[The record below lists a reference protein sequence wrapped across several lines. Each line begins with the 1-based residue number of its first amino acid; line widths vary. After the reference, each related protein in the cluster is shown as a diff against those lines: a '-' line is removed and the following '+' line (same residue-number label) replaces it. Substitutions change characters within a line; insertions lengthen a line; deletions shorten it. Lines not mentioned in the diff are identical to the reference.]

1 MVVTN
6 LCKSYGEKQ
15 VLKDLSLTLE
25 SGKFYVLTGAS
36 GRGKTTL
43 MHILLGLVPPD
54 SGQMPADIRYSAVF
68 QENRLLPRRSAV
80 ENLRPVCRKLGRE
93 ELRNLLAEILPADCL
108 DAPVETLSGGMQRRV
123 AIARAMAAQSDVIVM
138 DEPFTGLD
146 VQTAGVVLY
155 FVFRHQQGRTL
166 VIATHQLEFVQ
177 DYAPQYIHLP

>member
-15 VLKDLSLTLE
+15 VLRDLSLTLE
-25 SGKFYVLTGAS
+25 PGKLYVLTGAS

-43 MHILLGLVPPD
+43 LHILLGLVSPD
-54 SGQMPADIRYSAVF
+54 SGQVPGNLRYSAVF

-80 ENLRPVCRKLGRE
+80 DNLRPVCRKQGRE
-93 ELRNLLAEILPADCL
+93 ELRKLLAEILPADCL
-108 DAPVETLSGGMQRRV
+108 ESPVETLSGGMQRRV

-146 VQTAGVVLY
+146 IQTAGVVLE
-155 FVFRHQQGRTL
+155 FILRHQQGRTI

-177 DYAPQYIHLP
+177 NCDPIYIHLT

>member
-1 MVVTN
+1 MEIVN

-25 SGKFYVLTGAS
+25 PGKLYVLTGAS

-43 MHILLGLVPPD
+43 LHILLGLVPPD
-54 SGQMPADIRYSAVF
+54 SGQVPTDIRYSAVF

-80 ENLRPVCRKLGRE
+80 DNLRPVCRKQGRE
-93 ELRNLLAEILPADCL
+93 AVRNLLAEILPSDCL
-108 DAPVETLSGGMQRRV
+108 ESPVETLSGGMQRRV
-123 AIARAMAAQSDVIVM
+123 AIARAMAAQSDVVVM

-146 VQTAGVVLY
+146 IQTAGVVLD
-155 FVFRHQQGRTL
+155 FILRHQQGRTI

-177 DYAPQYIHLP
+177 DCAPLYIHLT